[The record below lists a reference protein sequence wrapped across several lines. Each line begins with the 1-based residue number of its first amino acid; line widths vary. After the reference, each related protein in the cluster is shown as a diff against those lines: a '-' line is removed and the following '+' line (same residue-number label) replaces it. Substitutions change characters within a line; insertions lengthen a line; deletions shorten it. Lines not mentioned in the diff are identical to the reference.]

1 MHMKSFVFGA
11 LGTIAALAVSTPAL
25 AQAGCSRERLA
36 EMADQYRAAQ
46 AAGSVIMNMRPMG
59 EWVNYY
65 ENFELSSMT
74 FGGVIASPQK
84 IDWDRSFYDTATCQV
99 ISTEAIRL

>member
-11 LGTIAALAVSTPAL
+11 LGAIALVTVASPAMAQST
-25 AQAGCSRERLA
+25 CTRERLK

-59 EWVNYY
+59 EWVN
-65 ENFELSSMT
+65 
-74 FGGVIASPQK
+74 
-84 IDWDRSFYDTATCQV
+84 
-99 ISTEAIRL
+99 